1 MVSLLATPTDVMVEV
16 GIGASL
22 NVLTKGDRALGS
34 AHMPNCTTPD
44 GDIDWDGFCVSLG
57 GPVPISSLPD
67 ATTEPPR
74 QEQPIKV
81 DVLVPPAVKSAVVKA
96 KPTVSA
102 PQEIA

>member
-74 QEQPIKV
+74 QGSRELLLDSGINGV
-81 DVLVPPAVKSAVVKA
+81 ESN
-96 KPTVSA
+96 
-102 PQEIA
+102 

>member
-44 GDIDWDGFCVSLG
+44 GDIDWDSC
-57 GPVPISSLPD
+57 
-67 ATTEPPR
+67 
-74 QEQPIKV
+74 
-81 DVLVPPAVKSAVVKA
+81 
-96 KPTVSA
+96 
-102 PQEIA
+102 